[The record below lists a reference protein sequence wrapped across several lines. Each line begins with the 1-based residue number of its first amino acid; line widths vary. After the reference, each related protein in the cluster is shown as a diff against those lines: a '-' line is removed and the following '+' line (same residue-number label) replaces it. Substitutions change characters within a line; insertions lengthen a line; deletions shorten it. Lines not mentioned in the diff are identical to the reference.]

1 MKILHTADLHLR
13 EAEGPRWQALGELVH
28 TAREQGADLL
38 TIAGDLFDSD
48 ADAEALR
55 PRIRELFRNAPFQ
68 TLVIPGNHD
77 ARAYPAGFYF
87 GEGVV
92 LLSAEDWTEN
102 RVDHPDAVVIG
113 VPFAELEA
121 RDFHLRLRE
130 LGASLPADRPRIL
143 LYHGE
148 LLDASFD
155 RGAFGPEEAGRYMPS
170 RLTFFREA
178 GFDYVLAGHFHSNF
192 DVRTLGPGKYF
203 VYPGSPAAVT
213 RREVGRRKAALIEV
227 GQEPREV
234 PLETFHYQRVVVRL
248 DAFRDGDP
256 LVRVRAALKDADPA
270 ARLLLEVS
278 GTIRGSEAELAEA
291 LRELLDEDAPEPD
304 FTFRDISRLVSDP
317 VYELFERE
325 LDQLGGEEED
335 FTAGEL
341 DRVRERVREMVLRA
355 MAEAEL

>member
-1 MKILHTADLHLR
+1 MKILHTADVHLQA
-13 EAEGPRWQALGELVH
+13 AEGPRWQALGELVRQ
-28 TAREQGADLL
+28 AREREVDYL

-48 ADAEALR
+48 ADADALR
-55 PRIRELFRNAPFQ
+55 PRIRELFRNAPFH

-87 GEGVV
+87 GEGVQ
-92 LLSAEDWTEN
+92 LLSAENWLEN
-102 RVDHPDAVVIG
+102 RVETPQAVLVG

-121 RDFHLRLRE
+121 RELDLRLRS
-130 LGASLPADRPRIL
+130 LGEALPDDRPRIL

-170 RLTFFREA
+170 RLAFFREA
-178 GFDYVLAGHFHSNF
+178 GFDYVLAGHFHSSF
-192 DVRTLGPGKYF
+192 DVRALGPGGFF

-213 RREVGRRKAALIEV
+213 RREVGVRKAALVEV
-227 GQEPREV
+227 GQEPREID
-234 PLETFHYQRVVVRL
+234 LETFHYQRIQVRL
-248 DAFRDGDP
+248 DAFREQDP
-256 LVRVRAALKDADPA
+256 LSRVQEALDAADPE

-278 GTIRGSEAELAEA
+278 GTIRGSEADLAET
-291 LRELLDEDAPEPD
+291 LRGLLDERAPEPS
-304 FTFRDISRLVSDP
+304 FTFRDISRLVSHP

-325 LDQLGGEEED
+325 LDQLEPEEE
-335 FTAGEL
+335 EVP
-341 DRVRERVREMVLRA
+341 VRDKERIRETVLRA